1 MQKVFFGDV
10 ISKTNIMEYTDIPGL
25 KKIFERQ
32 NNEEHVTKQSI
43 RNKNMLKLN
52 NENNGTNL
60 ENNSKKQILLDDI
73 TINFET
79 KIDKGNGKSN
89 MAVNVKYKE
98 TVILEFEIEDTG
110 DMLLLHGKDFFEE
123 TIGIEKKKIE
133 NVINWL
139 SESGTVNLGN
149 IEILRNM
156 LSKVNSENKNENIF
170 ADIEKMIEKAKEYL
184 LKEVE
189 ELDKEKIDART
200 NVPTKYQGKDLKVD
214 NITITLKK
222 QEYKDIL
229 TRVYNKTMYYIQK
242 NKSEFPMIDTLSLM
256 FTKKEDVTKGDTIK
270 LNTSIT
276 LNNTGKSTLTSED
289 NETNPNL
296 NNNNN
301 KEEQSLQQNEGGRS

>member
-1 MQKVFFGDV
+1 MQKVFFGEV
-10 ISKTNIMEYTDIPGL
+10 LSKINLVEYTDIQGL
-25 KKIFERQ
+25 KKIFDRQ
-32 NNEEHVTKQSI
+32 NKEDNTTKQSI
-43 RNKNMLKLN
+43 RMKNIIPQKKS
-52 NENNGTNL
+52 ENNIESN
-60 ENNSKKQILLDDI
+60 KQILLDDI
-73 TINFET
+73 VLNFGT
-79 KIDKGNGKSN
+79 KQDKGQGKSK
-89 MAVNVKYKE
+89 VDVSVKYKE
-98 TVILEFEIEDTG
+98 AVILEFEIEDTG
-110 DMLLLHGKDFFEE
+110 DMILLHGKDFFNEY
-123 TIGIEKKKIE
+123 IGIEKKKIE
-133 NVINWL
+133 NIVNWI
-139 SESGTVNLGN
+139 SEAGTVNLGN
-149 IEILRNM
+149 IEILRDM
-156 LSKVNSENKNENIF
+156 YTKVNDKREQNIF
-170 ADIEKMIEKAKEYL
+170 EDIEKIIGKAKEYL
-184 LKEVE
+184 QKEIE
-189 ELDKEKIDART
+189 ELDPSKIEART
-200 NVPTKYQGKDLKVD
+200 NVPTKYQGRDLKVD

>member
-1 MQKVFFGDV
+1 MLKVFFGEV
-10 ISKTNIMEYTDIPGL
+10 LAKTNLVEYTDIQGL
-25 KKIFERQ
+25 KKILDRQ
-32 NNEEHVTKQSI
+32 NKEDNTTKQSI
-43 RNKNMLKLN
+43 RMKNIIPQKKS
-52 NENNGTNL
+52 ENNIESN
-60 ENNSKKQILLDDI
+60 KQILLDDI
-73 TINFET
+73 VLNFET
-79 KIDKGNGKSN
+79 KQDKGQGKSK
-89 MAVNVKYKE
+89 VDVSVKYKE
-98 TVILEFEIEDTG
+98 AVILEFEIEDTG
-110 DMLLLHGKDFFEE
+110 DMILLHGKDFFNEY
-123 TIGIEKKKIE
+123 IGIEKKKIE
-133 NVINWL
+133 NIVNWI
-139 SESGTVNLGN
+139 SEAGTVNLGN
-149 IEILRNM
+149 IEILRDM
-156 LSKVNSENKNENIF
+156 YTKVNDKREQNIF
-170 ADIEKMIEKAKEYL
+170 EDIEKIIGKAKEYL
-184 LKEVE
+184 QKEIE
-189 ELDKEKIDART
+189 ELDPSKIEART
-200 NVPTKYQGKDLKVD
+200 NVPTKYQGRDLKVD